1 MSKKQSTGLD
11 VMNGLVVFA
20 GMLWIVMA
28 ALGGVAISMGV
39 SGAGL

>member
-20 GMLWIVMA
+20 GLLWVAMA
-28 ALGGVAISMGV
+28 CLGAVAISMGV
-39 SGAGL
+39 SGAGI